1 MISWNDYLLFL
12 PAVIMITLLPGPDF
26 AITVRTTLVH
36 GRRAG
41 ILCLLG
47 VNLGVAVPTTAAVL
61 GISALIVSS
70 QELFGILKW
79 AGAAY
84 LFWLGIQALRES
96 FRKKNEKTN
105 EPQEVRVAEAISK
118 KAGMAAFRSGLLCNL
133 LNPKVVVFVLT
144 FFPQFIDPKLPAG
157 PQLALL
163 GFTWMVLGILWLM
176 VLVLLMERIRPIFER
191 PAFKR
196 WLNRT
201 TGAVLLLF
209 GMKLAL
215 ERGN

>member
-47 VNLGVAVPTTAAVL
+47 VNLGVAVHTTAAVL

-84 LFWLGIQALRES
+84 LFWLGIQAIHES
-96 FRKKNEKTN
+96 FRKKGEKAS
-105 EPQEVRVAEAISK
+105 ESQEVRVAEAISK

-163 GFTWMVLGILWLM
+163 GFTWGVLGILWLM
-176 VLVLLMERIRPIFER
+176 VLVLLMERIRPLFER
-191 PAFKR
+191 PAFKC